1 MFVFMKILIFLIIV
15 FLIIVYLFTY
25 IRYKRLHRKQINT
38 VQAFHDTY
46 DTATNNQTACDHINT
61 DCVDFI
67 DKEDFI
73 SGIQAEIKEN
83 NQPTRKTIAPR
94 MLKF

>member
-1 MFVFMKILIFLIIV
+1 MKILIFLIIV

-46 DTATNNQTACDHINT
+46 DTACRTTNNQTACDHINT
-61 DCVDFI
+61 DCVDFV

-83 NQPTRKTIAPR
+83 NQPTRKTIVPR
-94 MLKF
+94 ELKF